1 MFTNRNLVE
10 SLQNG
15 LSFKKNYFNWRKIE
29 ISKLTEKENVLLHS
43 MQVDKT
49 LKVEKLNHPTKK
61 FRICKRTISAKIPS
75 HWKISKRNSKT
86 NLDFFFVGFNI
97 AFSKKAIV
105 LPGIY

>member
-1 MFTNRNLVE
+1 MQPHLKVEAYNITRTMFTNRNLVE

-49 LKVEKLNHPTKK
+49 LKVVEIK
-61 FRICKRTISAKIPS
+61 SS
-75 HWKISKRNSKT
+75 
-86 NLDFFFVGFNI
+86 
-97 AFSKKAIV
+97 
-105 LPGIY
+105 Y